1 VGFFEKTLVHVPH
14 TLIEAK
20 NPLLFLGI
28 SGVFFGVSLI
38 SSVFLWLARECVK
51 PSCFKDE

>member
-1 VGFFEKTLVHVPH
+1 VGVFEKTLVHVPL
-14 TLIEAK
+14 TLIEDK

-28 SGVFFGVSLI
+28 FGVFFGLSFMF
-38 SSVFLWLARECVK
+38 SVFLWAARECVK